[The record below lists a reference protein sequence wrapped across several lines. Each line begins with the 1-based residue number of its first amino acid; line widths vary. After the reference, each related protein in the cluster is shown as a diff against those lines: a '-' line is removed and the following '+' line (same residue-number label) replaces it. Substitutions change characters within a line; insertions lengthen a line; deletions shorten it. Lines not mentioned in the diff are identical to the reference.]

1 MKNIYMFK
9 SAFEIMSMLISHMLV
24 WTFIVAMEVF
34 GRYGKSFINI
44 VKDSLWFLWLLK
56 EYNKFVM
63 GKTMVAMKDRGCK
76 GQ

>member
-1 MKNIYMFK
+1 
-9 SAFEIMSMLISHMLV
+9 MLV
-24 WTFIVAMEVF
+24 WTFIVATEVF

-56 EYNKFVM
+56 EFNKFVM
-63 GKTMVAMKDRGCK
+63 GKAMVAMKDRGCK